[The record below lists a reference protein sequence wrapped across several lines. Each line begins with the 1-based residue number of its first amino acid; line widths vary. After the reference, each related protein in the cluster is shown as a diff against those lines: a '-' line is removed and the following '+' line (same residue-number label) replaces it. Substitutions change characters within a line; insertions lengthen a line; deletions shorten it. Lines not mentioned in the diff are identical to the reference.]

1 MDGVERQ
8 IGINYLAHFHLLTLL
23 GPSLRVQPP
32 DRIAEQGTQSFYFA
46 LFAPIFMKIEGGNV
60 VQECKI
66 MTKVRKEYT
75 DDDLQQ
81 KVFHN
86 TEELIKQIETKSAI
100 ERKKH
105 ENAKKTPE
113 QKAKERQEELNRK
126 RDLHIKPETPEELES
141 KLNSLRNQ
149 IGMGTG
155 ISSNEM
161 PLFPDDETLK
171 KVISSKKNASSNNRD
186 GSKSNKSQKK
196 SKKV

>member
-1 MDGVERQ
+1 
-8 IGINYLAHFHLLTLL
+8 
-23 GPSLRVQPP
+23 
-32 DRIAEQGTQSFYFA
+32 
-46 LFAPIFMKIEGGNV
+46 MKIEGGNV

-126 RDLHIKPETPEELES
+126 RDLHIKPETPEELEL
-141 KLNSLRNQ
+141 KLNLLRNQ

-155 ISSNEM
+155 ILSNEM

-186 GSKSNKSQKK
+186 GLKSNKSQKK